1 MVLHLS
7 EWGSRMALKYNPSF
21 SRQDPLTRAKG
32 RGSGKTGT
40 HHWLTQ
46 QYLSVA
52 LIPLVLYSLGSFIY
66 QVLLG
71 QGYEDAV
78 AWLRFGPNALFLLLM
93 IFVGIWHGANGILGI
108 IEDYVHDPAYNLLAV
123 IAVRATAVIIALSSL
138 LAIIKVFVGA

>member
-1 MVLHLS
+1 
-7 EWGSRMALKYNPSF
+7 MALIPNPAT

-32 RGSGKTGT
+32 RGSARSGT

-52 LIPLVLYSLGSFIY
+52 LIPLVLYSLFSFVH

-71 QGYEDAV
+71 SGYDDAV
-78 AWLRFGPNALFLLLM
+78 AWLQFGPNALFLLLM

-108 IEDYVHDPAYNLLAV
+108 VEDYVHDPALNLLAV
-123 IAVRATAVIIALSSL
+123 LAVRFAAVLIAFSSL
-138 LAIIKVFVGA
+138 LAVIKVFVGA